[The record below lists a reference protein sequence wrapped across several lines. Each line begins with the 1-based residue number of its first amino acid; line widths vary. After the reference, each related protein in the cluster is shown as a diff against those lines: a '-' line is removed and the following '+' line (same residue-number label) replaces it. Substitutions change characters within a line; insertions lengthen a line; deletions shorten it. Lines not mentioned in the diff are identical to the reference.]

1 MRITTTDAF
10 IEAMGR
16 VVHFAAVAFEH
27 ADIEK
32 EDRDYKLAF
41 LTDFETVAVKFDAGD
56 EHWFDDF
63 LMAVRDPGLA
73 NGPTVK
79 QLPDLRDRVGQEQI
93 DVAFAPLFR
102 AGAGSSALDEFVPAM
117 KRLDDDL
124 TAAGITSVGAAVLFG
139 LSGWEYVPYHSVAA
153 SRFLRLLGTE
163 PWTLEEPSDR
173 YEQFLGA
180 LAILLRESRRAEG
193 PLRDLLD
200 AQSAVWRLMN
210 RGEPGANWP
219 KEEADAFLAWRGPLD
234 SPAA

>member
-16 VVHFAAVAFEH
+16 VAHFAAVAFEH
-27 ADIEK
+27 ADIDGE
-32 EDRDYKLAF
+32 EREYKLAF
-41 LTDFETVAVKFDAGD
+41 LKDFEAVAEKFRAGD

-63 LMAVRDPGLA
+63 LIAVRDPGLA
-73 NGPTVK
+73 NGPTIK
-79 QLPDLRDRVGQEQI
+79 LLPELRDIAGQQQI
-93 DVAFAPLFR
+93 DAAFEPLFR
-102 AGAGSSALDEFVPAM
+102 AGAGSNALDEFVPAM
-117 KRLDDDL
+117 KRLDEDL
-124 TAAGITSVGAAVLFG
+124 TAAGVMSVGAAVLFG

-180 LAILLRESRRAEG
+180 LAILLRESRRTNG

-219 KEEADAFLAWRGPLD
+219 KEEADALIAWRGSLD
-234 SPAA
+234 